1 MKPTRR
7 QLLASLP
14 LLPVVARAAV
24 AGGSDEAD
32 LAFLERVGLSP
43 GDLYGEGLDGRLSYD
58 LSRVVGEG
66 LVTPNDS
73 FYIRTREPA
82 AVAARATLDDWQVRV
97 VPGGDASGHQVD
109 FASPTDF
116 SIAALRQ
123 RSRPM
128 GSHVLECSG
137 NTSRTRF
144 GLLSMAEWSGV
155 PLQELFAES
164 LWNLHSSTLIEIRGN
179 DDHAKA
185 SRSSIQGASWI
196 FTAGALRD
204 AGAFLATG
212 MNGETLPR
220 DHGAPVRLIVP
231 NWYGCACIK
240 WVEEITV
247 VPFNAPATSQMREF
261 ASRTHQDGRPELA
274 SDYIPAVMDFTA
286 MPILVEGPDEQHRF
300 TVHGIA
306 WGDPTGVSELEISY
320 AERTADPDARR
331 WMRVQ
336 NFAAQKTSEWA
347 LWSHRLPRPSKSL
360 ELEIRLRTPAEGVR
374 TRRLDSGFYARRV
387 RLG

>member
-1 MKPTRR
+1 MTTTRR
-7 QLLASLP
+7 QFLAALP
-14 LLPVVARAAV
+14 FLPVVSRAAL
-24 AGGSDEAD
+24 AAEPD
-32 LAFLERVGLSP
+32 LSFLERVGLEP
-43 GDLYGEGLDGRLSYD
+43 GELYGEGLDGRLSYD
-58 LSRVVGEG
+58 LARLVGEG

-73 FYIRTREPA
+73 FYIRTREPM
-82 AVAARATLDDWQVRV
+82 AVAARESLDDWQVRV

-116 SIAALRQ
+116 AIADLRE

-128 GSHVLECSG
+128 GRHVLECSG

-144 GLLSMAEWSGV
+144 GLLGMAEWEGV
-155 PLQELFAES
+155 PLRELFAES

-179 DDHAKA
+179 DDHAKT

-212 MNGETLPR
+212 MNGEALPR
-220 DHGAPVRLIVP
+220 DHGAPVRLVVP
-231 NWYGCACIK
+231 NWYGCSCIK
-240 WVEEITV
+240 WVEQIAV

-261 ASRTHQDGRPELA
+261 ASRTHQDGQPELA
-274 SDYIPAVMDFTA
+274 SDYIPATMDFTA
-286 MPILVEGPDEQHRF
+286 MPILVEGPDEQHRY
-300 TVHGIA
+300 TVHGVA
-306 WGDPTGVSELEISY
+306 WGDPTGVTELEISY
-320 AERTADPDARR
+320 AERDTDVERRR
-331 WMRVQ
+331 WLNVAG
-336 NFAAQKTSEWA
+336 FEAQEPSQWT
-347 LWSHRLPRPSKSL
+347 LWSHRLPRPSKLL
-360 ELEIRLRTPAEGVR
+360 ELEIRLRVPDESVR